1 MPSFWLALF
10 YFAPLFVFLHSL
22 LSTRR
27 CPPCLSLTSSHH
39 LMPAVFVPLCHD
51 ISACTPTLLPLS
63 PSPCNW
69 QSSPLSSSL
78 SALSSFLLRFPAT
91 VYIHSARP
99 PPHSFPLF
107 VCIPHLLQIYL
118 LFHWYVTRI
127 IGDDK
132 VYQRS
137 PWWQSAWIFIW
148 IQKRLRACL
157 SVVAWLKCQLNLCI
171 SLECMAAGPMNNWQK
186 TLELALSSTKFMS
199 LVFKVLQTLFH
210 SHGEPRACVI
220 TSSYLVSSSYN
231 TCMW

>member
-99 PPHSFPLF
+99 PPPFIPSVCLYPPPPPNLPPFPLI
-107 VCIPHLLQIYL
+107 CHSDY
-118 LFHWYVTRI
+118 R
-127 IGDDK
+127 G
-132 VYQRS
+132 
-137 PWWQSAWIFIW
+137 WQGLPA
-148 IQKRLRACL
+148 
-157 SVVAWLKCQLNLCI
+157 
-171 SLECMAAGPMNNWQK
+171 E
-186 TLELALSSTKFMS
+186 S
-199 LVFKVLQTLFH
+199 LVAKRMNIYMNTKASSGLLVCCCLIEVSAKSLYCFRV
-210 SHGEPRACVI
+210 HGRR
-220 TSSYLVSSSYN
+220 SYE
-231 TCMW
+231 